1 MSTES
6 LMLSNHLILCCPSP
20 PSFSLSQHQGLFQ
33 WVSSSHKVAKVL
45 EFQLQHQSLQ
55 WILRTDL
62 LYDGLVGSPCSP
74 RDSHKSSPTPQ
85 FKSHQM
91 PSPLQPWET
100 DGRSWG
106 QAGLFTFSSQCALLM
121 FHDFLFL
128 LPQHCILKILNQRSW
143 VYSTKKTQTPSSR
156 FTFACFFRA
165 IWKGSGL
172 GTHVHPWRIH
182 VNVWQNQYSI
192 VK

>member
-1 MSTES
+1 MP
-6 LMLSNHLILCCPSP
+6 SNHFILCCPLLLPSIWWKYW
-20 PSFSLSQHQGLFQ
+20 SFSISPSNEYSELISF
-33 WVSSSHKVAKVL
+33 
-45 EFQLQHQSLQ
+45 
-55 WILRTDL
+55 R
-62 LYDGLVGSPCSP
+62 LVGFPCSP

-143 VYSTKKTQTPSSR
+143 VYSTKKTKTPSSR